1 MEKSRNEAILE
12 NLLGA
17 NNPIIP
23 PISRIEKLL
32 ISILQA
38 GMVGKLKATDQM
50 AWIGRMNNIRRQA
63 DEIILTELIYG

>member
-1 MEKSRNEAILE
+1 MVMNMGKSRNEAILE

-38 GMVGKLKATDQM
+38 GMVGKLKATDQGDG
-50 AWIGRMNNIRRQA
+50 IVKLENEVQING
-63 DEIILTELIYG
+63 